1 MVDIAEFHCANIKY
15 QELEGHIQRNICLE
29 YRAGS
34 YAIDFQIESVLALN
48 KKTESELLDSFT
60 KNAIYEICCRHTTFF
75 QILFPSYS
83 LHFN

>member
-48 KKTESELLDSFT
+48 KKTESES
-60 KNAIYEICCRHTTFF
+60 EISVYNYLVPKSQLHT
-75 QILFPSYS
+75 IRS
-83 LHFN
+83 